1 MSDQCTQKFIPDPHG
16 PDECREDI
24 VESCRGNL
32 LPRILRVLGAG
43 IIFSCASIFLFQR
56 WGVGND
62 IQRYLLLLAFTAVL
76 TAGGFFCGLKLKESK
91 GARTLLAL
99 TLAVTPVNFAV
110 LGALIYSQFSVG
122 GTGRMP
128 TFATWVAPTPES
140 AIMIAVAGAAALAPL
155 CYISFLTMGR
165 YRARSLSACFFLGNL
180 ALLVPTRQPD
190 PVGILMV
197 LSVIGLTWCEFRFFR
212 SEITLKTWEG
222 RFARMLMW
230 APPLLLVGRTGY
242 FYYRSE
248 LFSGC
253 TLAAA
258 ALLGFIFLPSL
269 TRQLH
274 VQKVLQGMSAVAGI
288 ASWLLFA
295 DVISRT
301 LSLGSQWVLPLCTL
315 PVAALLFSISFHAIG
330 GGAVYRRSA
339 ALIALLGMT
348 ANLFLYPGLL
358 ASFICLATAV
368 LILVYGFVVEQRFI
382 FFSGLAGVVVG
393 LAYHLKFA
401 LSFYSLVNWGS
412 MAITGVA
419 IVILASIVER
429 QQGRMK
435 DKIQLYRK
443 RFQSWSN

>member
-1 MSDQCTQKFIPDPHG
+1 MNDQCAQKFVTDPHG
-16 PDECREDI
+16 PKECREDI
-24 VESCRGNL
+24 EEPYRGNL
-32 LPRILRVLGAG
+32 LPRILRILGAG

-76 TAGGFFCGLKLKESK
+76 TAGGFFCALKLKESK

-110 LGALIYSQFSVG
+110 LGALIYSQFPMG
-122 GTGRMP
+122 GASPMP

-140 AIMIAVAGAAALAPL
+140 AIIIAVAGAVALAPL

-197 LSVIGLTWCEFRFFR
+197 LSVIGLTWCELRFFK

-222 RFARMLMW
+222 RFARMLTW

-248 LFSGC
+248 VFSGC
-253 TLAAA
+253 VLAAA
-258 ALLGFIFLPSL
+258 ALLGFIFMPLL
-269 TRQLH
+269 TRKLH
-274 VQKVLQGMSAVAGI
+274 AQKMLQGMSAIAGI
-288 ASWLLFA
+288 ASWLFFA
-295 DVISRT
+295 DVISRA
-301 LSLGSQWVLPLCTL
+301 LSLDRHWLLPLCTL
-315 PVAALLFSISFHAIG
+315 PVATLLFSISFQAIG
-330 GGAVYRRSA
+330 GGAFYRRSA
-339 ALIALLGMT
+339 ALIALLGVT
-348 ANLFLYPGLL
+348 ANLFLYAGLF

-368 LILVYGFVVEQRFI
+368 LVLVYGFIVEQRFI
-382 FFSGLAGVVVG
+382 FFSGLAGVIVG

-401 LSFYSLVNWGS
+401 LSFYSLVNWGTL
-412 MAITGVA
+412 AITGVA
-419 IVILASIVER
+419 IVILASVVER
-429 QQGRMK
+429 QQGRMREN
-435 DKIQLYRK
+435 IQLYRK